1 MIDIDPRHLHTPVI
15 DEAPRHVRIAGM
27 AISAAAVALLIACSP
42 AGREEA
48 SNTASQAASTIR
60 TETANAATDIKNATS
75 DAALTAK
82 VKSVLLADAQ
92 VKGTSINV
100 DAEGG
105 TVILSGNVATPSEKM
120 RAEQL
125 AQGVEGVQSVRNNLS
140 APGG

>member
-1 MIDIDPRHLHTPVI
+1 MTEIDPRTLRTPVVC
-15 DEAPRHVRIAGM
+15 DLPPSLRAAST
-27 AISAAAVALLIACSP
+27 AIAVAAFGALVACSP

-48 SNTASQAASTIR
+48 RNTASNTASTVR
-60 TETANAATDIKNATS
+60 NETSQAATDVRNATN

-100 DAEGG
+100 DSSGG
-105 TVILSGNVATPSEKM
+105 TVTLSGSVGSGSEKM

-125 AQGVEGVQSVRNNLS
+125 AQGVDGVSRVQNNLT

>member
-1 MIDIDPRHLHTPVI
+1 MTDIDPRTLRTPVVC
-15 DEAPRHVRIAGM
+15 DLPQSLRAASIA
-27 AISAAAVALLIACSP
+27 IAVAALGALVACSP

-48 SNTASQAASTIR
+48 RNTASNAASTVR
-60 TETANAATDIKNATS
+60 NETAQAATDVRNATN

-100 DAEGG
+100 DSSGG
-105 TVILSGNVATPSEKM
+105 TVTLSGSVGSSSEKM

-125 AQGVEGVQSVRNNLS
+125 AQGVEGVSRVHNNLA

>member
-1 MIDIDPRHLHTPVI
+1 MTDIDPRTLRTPVI
-15 DEAPRHVRIAGM
+15 SELPRPLRLASS
-27 AISAAAVALLIACSP
+27 AIAAAAFGALIACSP

-48 SNTASQAASTIR
+48 RDTASSASNTVR
-60 TETANAATDIKNATS
+60 TEASNAATDVRNATN

-100 DAEGG
+100 DSSAG
-105 TVILSGNVATPSEKM
+105 TVTLSGSVASSSEKM

-125 AQGVEGVQSVRNNLS
+125 AQGVEGVSTVRNNLS

>member
-1 MIDIDPRHLHTPVI
+1 MTDIDPRQLRTPVI
-15 DEAPRHVRIAGM
+15 SDLPVALRATSIA
-27 AISAAAVALLIACSP
+27 IAVAAFGALVACSP

-48 SNTASQAASTIR
+48 RSTANNAASTAR
-60 TETANAATDIKNATS
+60 TETSNAATDVRNATN

-92 VKGTSINV
+92 VKGTSIDV
-100 DAEGG
+100 DSSGG
-105 TVILSGNVATPSEKM
+105 TVTLSGSVGTGSEKM

-125 AQGVEGVQSVRNNLS
+125 AQGVEGVSRVRNNLS